1 MADTDRVLWEEDPDP
16 EAQPEAAPQAEPEA
30 ALEAE
35 PLLRQPWADDPDET
49 ALRAR
54 PGTTSRTGPMPRRPA
69 PPPAGAGASWRR
81 ARRKPCSPRSPPPRT
96 LWPVSTPGR
105 KPRRIRCAAG

>member
-1 MADTDRVLWEEDPDP
+1 MADTDRILWEEDPDP

-49 ALRAR
+49 ALLRPAWDDLPDETDAPPSRAAAGGRAR
-54 PGTTSRTGPMPRRPA
+54 LLAPGTAETLLA
-69 PPPAGAGASWRR
+69 PL
-81 ARRKPCSPRSPPPRT
+81 PPPRT
-96 LWPVSTPGR
+96 LWPASTPGR
-105 KPRRIRCAAG
+105 KPRRTRCAAG